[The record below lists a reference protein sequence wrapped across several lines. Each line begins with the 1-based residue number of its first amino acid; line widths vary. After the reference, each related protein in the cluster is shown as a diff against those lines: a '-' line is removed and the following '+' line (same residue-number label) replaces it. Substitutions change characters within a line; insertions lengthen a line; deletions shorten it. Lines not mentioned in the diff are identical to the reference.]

1 MSKQVDSK
9 NIKAGDNKAKQTDS
23 KAKVEQTQAKP
34 AQAKPAQA
42 QAPAQAKPAQA
53 QAQAKP
59 AQAATQAKP
68 AQAATQGKAAPA
80 PAQGKAAAVDP
91 KAAKLATADKKDEAP
106 QKSAIHTEID
116 KLVVDATKHFA
127 DKKTTKTEIVHD
139 VKEIK
144 ITGDD
149 KKTYTA
155 LVVYLPF
162 VYVKNHRALI
172 SKIVNDI
179 QTKKKLPTFVVSQR
193 TLINKKADFKQKIP
207 RNRTLTAVY
216 DSLLEDLI
224 SPGVIIGKRLR
235 FHLDGTQH
243 AKIFLNQES
252 KEFLESK
259 LNLIA
264 QIYKQLTN
272 RKVSFEFRHE
282 TSYIKVPLLKIQRTK
297 IAKKGAATATAGK
310 KEAAQ

>member
-1 MSKQVDSK
+1 MSKQVDP
-9 NIKAGDNKAKQTDS
+9 KATKTVDNKAKQTDS
-23 KAKVEQTQAKP
+23 KAK
-34 AQAKPAQA
+34 PAQA
-42 QAPAQAKPAQA
+42 QPVQAAPAKQA
-53 QAQAKP
+53 QAQAAPAKQAQAQP
-59 AQAATQAKP
+59 AQAKA
-68 AQAATQGKAAPA
+68 AQAAPAKGALAAPA
-80 PAQGKAAAVDP
+80 KADEK
-91 KAAKLATADKKDEAP
+91 KADVP

-116 KLVVDATKHFA
+116 KIVVDATKNYA
-127 DKKTTKTEIVHD
+127 DKKTSKTEIVHE

-144 ITGDD
+144 IAGDD
-149 KKTYTA
+149 KKTYNA

-172 SKIVNDI
+172 SKIINDI

-193 TLINKKADFKQKIP
+193 TLINKKSDFKQKIP

-243 AKIFLNQES
+243 TKVFLNQES

-259 LNLIA
+259 INMIA

-282 TSYIKVPLLKIQRTK
+282 VSYIRVPLVKSQRAK
-297 IAKKGAATATAGK
+297 IAKKGASTGAGK
-310 KEAAQ
+310 KEVAAQ